1 MTLIG
6 HNDEVLS
13 VNYSPDGQQIL
24 TGIREQISKVLDVE
38 TGREILS
45 LSGHDAKLRQ
55 QYIVQM
61 VREK

>member
-24 TGIREQISKVLDVE
+24 TGIREQISKVWDVE

-45 LSGHDAKLRQ
+45 LSGHDTKLRQ